1 MKKWLFF
8 HVSTRFRHVD
18 TSEKYKKRLC
28 LTVCMGMFGRFR
40 QVFVAKPKEPEK
52 KRVEK
57 PVQAM
62 RIVNKSEEKLD
73 QINTKIDELLEIKKL
88 YEDMLDWM
96 VELAKNSR
104 AQTRREPST
113 TPRDS
118 SVDTSI
124 LSPRLRQVLDLVK
137 ERGEILADEAV
148 TSTGL
153 STNRCSEILN
163 TLYRANYVEK
173 HRVGREVYYRFN
185 TGGSAKF
192 TQETAP

>member
-1 MKKWLFF
+1 
-8 HVSTRFRHVD
+8 
-18 TSEKYKKRLC
+18 
-28 LTVCMGMFGRFR
+28 MFGKLR

-52 KRVEK
+52 RRVEK
-57 PVQAM
+57 QTQAV
-62 RIVNKSEEKLD
+62 RIINKSDEKLD
-73 QINTKIDELLEIKKL
+73 QINGKIDELLEIKKL

-104 AQTRREPST
+104 SGTRRELSM

-137 ERGEILADEAV
+137 ERGEILAEEAV

-173 HRVGREVYYRFN
+173 HRIGREVYYRFN
-185 TGGSAKF
+185 QGPSAKF
-192 TQETAP
+192 TQEAAP

>member
-1 MKKWLFF
+1 
-8 HVSTRFRHVD
+8 
-18 TSEKYKKRLC
+18 
-28 LTVCMGMFGRFR
+28 MGMFGRLK
-40 QVFVAKPKEPEK
+40 QAFVAKPREREK
-52 KRVEK
+52 RKVEK
-57 PVQAM
+57 AVQAP
-62 RIVNKSEEKLD
+62 RILNKSDEKLD

-96 VELAKNSR
+96 VELAKHSR
-104 AQTRREPST
+104 SRTSRESSGT
-113 TPRDS
+113 SRDT
-118 SVDTSI
+118 SVDSSI

-137 ERGEILADEAV
+137 ERGEILADDAV

-185 TGGSAKF
+185 PSPSAKF
-192 TQETAP
+192 TQEAAP